1 MIDLFEKEDIFKK
14 SQRKNEEK
22 AREYIADEQKTEG
35 LLKQAI
41 EKANDKKGTLGQAWE
56 KLQLLTELVK
66 AYSKGEYR
74 RVSKGT
80 ILAVIGTILYFVSPL
95 DIVPD
100 FIVGLGILDDAAV
113 IGFTIQRLSK
123 ELDEFKEWKNT
134 ILTYENP
141 LK

>member
-1 MIDLFEKEDIFKK
+1 VIDLFEKEDIFKK

-22 AREYIADEQKTEG
+22 AREYIADEHKTEG